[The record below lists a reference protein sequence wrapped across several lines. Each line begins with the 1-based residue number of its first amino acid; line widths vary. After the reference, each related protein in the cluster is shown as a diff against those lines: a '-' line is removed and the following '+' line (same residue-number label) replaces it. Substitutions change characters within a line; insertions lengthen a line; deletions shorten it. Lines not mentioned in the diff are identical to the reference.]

1 MKAISFKMIFRS
13 WRRNKTFAVISILS
27 LAVGIA
33 CINLLAAYVIHEY
46 NVEAGNPNRERIQVL
61 EYTLPSTPEVKSQ
74 PKTDMFAQITSQ
86 VPEVGYAT
94 QLGSTFATYCQVGEH
109 TFTDFKTLKADSGFA
124 HIFPQE
130 VIAGNL
136 DEVLRSPG
144 QIAITQSFA
153 QRTFGKDSPMGQSI
167 QMFHDMSFWGPKFK
181 TGLFSYTVGA
191 VLKDRPQG
199 AVPFDLLIMSD
210 DMQVEA
216 IIGAMM
222 LVIPRKGILPSDMLQ
237 KINSLQI
244 IDNIKDNEPATFEQT
259 SIITACFD
267 TKESRS
273 ILSKRQSGL
282 LQIALI
288 SALFMLI
295 TACIN
300 YVNLNFSRVVQQ
312 LHSIQVQ
319 RLMGA
324 GNGGITRQLFTD
336 TFTTVLIAFLL
347 SLLIQHD
354 LLPIFNNILSVQLKG
369 SFLYSS
375 QVMPVTLGITLVL
388 AIIPAVYISRTLT
401 RLSLSE
407 YKQFYTGKGKQ
418 RIITTLAIVQ
428 FVIAI
433 GLVTATLSVRQQ
445 VSLLEDKIAN
455 YTDMYSVGNGNIETP
470 MQPLKERIQNL
481 PGIAALSAGT
491 SSFIDYQTISAGSRK
506 PDIPYRTYRLISGDE
521 GLIESLNLRQIVGI
535 PWEEAIKAYPNPV
548 FVQETYAKSTY
559 SPNEPYPIGHLLLEY
574 DEDIPRGGFK
584 GITVKFDSTM
594 VLAGVVE
601 DYFDATLNS
610 PLQDAYLFYERT
622 GNNYLQVRLHP
633 ASATATLDQ
642 IRDEWERLYPGKN
655 LDIKSV
661 HAEILNKNRPTTRM
675 SDLLMMYSLI
685 SIFLTCFGLFGMTLY
700 VTEQRT
706 KEIGIRKVNGSTTVQ
721 IMWMFIRRFICWIG
735 IAFAIAIPVTWYLMS
750 HWLESFVYRQDMT
763 FGICLLAGLIVLG
776 ITLLTVSWHSYKAAS
791 GNPVNALRSE

>member
-1 MKAISFKMIFRS
+1 MKSVSFKMIFRN
-13 WRRNKTFAVISILS
+13 WRRNKTFALISILS

-33 CINLLAAYVIHEY
+33 CINLLAAFVIHEY
-46 NVEAGNPNRERIQVL
+46 NVEAGNPNRERIYML
-61 EYTLPSTPEVKSQ
+61 EYSTPSKPEVKRWA
-74 PKTDMFAQITSQ
+74 KTDMFAQITSQ
-86 VPEVGYAT
+86 VPEIGCAT
-94 QLGSTFATYCQVGEH
+94 QFGSAFATYCLVGEH
-109 TFTDFKTLKADSGFA
+109 TFTDFKALKADTGFA
-124 HIFPQE
+124 RIFPQE

-153 QRTFGKDSPMGQSI
+153 QRTFSKDNPMGQPI
-167 QMFHDMSFWGPKFK
+167 QVFHDMSFWGPNYK
-181 TGLFSYTVGA
+181 TGLYSYTVGA
-191 VLKDRPQG
+191 VLKDHPQG

-222 LVIPRKGILPSDMLQ
+222 LVIPREGVLPSDMLQ
-237 KINSLQI
+237 KINSLPI
-244 IDNIKDNEPATFEQT
+244 IDNINGNEPATFEQT
-259 SIITACFD
+259 AIITACFD
-267 TKESRS
+267 TEKGRG
-273 ILSKRQSGL
+273 IFSKRQTGL

-300 YVNLNFSRVVQQ
+300 YVNLNFSRIVQQ

-324 GNGGITRQLFTD
+324 GNGGITRQLFAD

-347 SLLIQHD
+347 SLLIQRD
-354 LLPIFNNILSVQLKG
+354 LLPVFNNILSVNMAG

-375 QVMPVTLGITLVL
+375 QVMPVTLGITLLL
-388 AIIPAVYISRTLT
+388 AIIPATYISRTLT

-407 YKQFYTGKGKQ
+407 YKEFYTGKGKQ
-418 RIITTLAIVQ
+418 RIITTLAIAQ

-470 MQPLKERIQNL
+470 MQPFKERIQNF

-491 SSFIDYQTISAGSRK
+491 ASFINYQVISAGSQK
-506 PDIPYRTYRLISGDE
+506 PGVEYRTYRLISGDE
-521 GLIESLNLRQIVGI
+521 GLIESLNLRQIAGI
-535 PWEEAIKAYPNPV
+535 PWKEAIKTYPNPV

-559 SPNEPYPIGHLLLEY
+559 SPNEPYPIGHFMREY
-574 DEDIPRGGFK
+574 DEDFPRGGFK

-601 DYFDATLNS
+601 DYFDATLSS
-610 PLQDAYLFYERT
+610 PLEDGFLFYERT

-633 ASATATLDQ
+633 ASATATLNQ
-642 IRDEWERLYPGKN
+642 IQDEWEKLYPGKN
-655 LDIKSV
+655 LDIESV
-661 HAEILNKNRPTTRM
+661 HAKILERNRQTTRM

-706 KEIGIRKVNGSTTVQ
+706 KEIGIRKVNGSTTGQ
-721 IMWMFIRRFICWIG
+721 IMWMFIRQFIVWIG
-735 IAFAIAIPVTWYLMS
+735 IAFGIAIPVTWYLMS
-750 HWLESFVYRQDMT
+750 DWLKSFVYRKDMT
-763 FGICLLAGLIVLG
+763 FGICLLGGLIVIG
-776 ITLLTVSWHSYKAAS
+776 ITLLTVSWHSYRAAS
-791 GNPVNALRSE
+791 GNPVKALRSE